1 MRSLLWNVSSEVFLE
16 DFWGVDKEAGELRL

>member
-1 MRSLLWNVSSEVFLE
+1 MRSLFWNVSSEVSLE